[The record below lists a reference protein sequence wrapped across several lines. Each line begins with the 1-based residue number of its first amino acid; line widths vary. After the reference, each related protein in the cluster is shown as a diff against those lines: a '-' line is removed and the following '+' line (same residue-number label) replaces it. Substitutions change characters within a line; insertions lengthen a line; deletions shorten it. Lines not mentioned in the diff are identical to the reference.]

1 MGKETLR
8 SIGEATTELFSVDGI
23 SPFGGV
29 GNMLYGLYDGFD
41 YSDKIRSHEDMNI
54 IKSEKMDLYEKIL
67 TSGVTEVRSRPSRWR
82 RIKTRTASPSAVSWA
97 TRSAPPWRLLEAE
110 SSP

>member
-1 MGKETLR
+1 MKYFNRHKCMSKETLR
-8 SIGEATTELFSVDGI
+8 SIGEATTELFGVDGV

-41 YSDKIRSHEDMNI
+41 YSDKIRSHEDMNT

-67 TSGVTEVRSRPSRWR
+67 TICKDIDTYPKHNQDVTVH
-82 RIKTRTASPSAVSWA
+82 
-97 TRSAPPWRLLEAE
+97 
-110 SSP
+110 